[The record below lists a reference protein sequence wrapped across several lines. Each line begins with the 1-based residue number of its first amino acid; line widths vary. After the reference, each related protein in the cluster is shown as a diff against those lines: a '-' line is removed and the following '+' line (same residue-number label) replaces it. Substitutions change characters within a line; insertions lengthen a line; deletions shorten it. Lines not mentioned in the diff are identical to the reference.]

1 MKYSKTKSQ
10 KKCGKEDKI
19 VSIDALNRWASAGR
33 VVTMTTRRVAAI
45 DNLHLINDN
54 KDWSWYTTLLG

>member
-10 KKCGKEDKI
+10 KKCGKKDKI

-54 KDWSWYTTLLG
+54 KD